1 MEPKEPEIVIE
12 LLERFLRGESTPEE
26 LDVVE
31 QWMRHANV
39 SRAELEK
46 LVAVPDGVAFL
57 LSIDDATEWNLIK
70 NRLPR
75 KRQAFLQSTWY
86 RAAAAVVGL
95 VVLAA
100 VYVLLRDS
108 TEPMMTVYNEGAT
121 PREVSLPDGTNVSL
135 RSGATLTYAKVFE
148 GERKVMLVGE
158 AYFDVVRDE
167 SRPFVVNAVGCD
179 VRVLGTS
186 FSVETDSSGTEVIV
200 TSGSVSVNDGTHT
213 PIVLQ
218 KGERA
223 IDRPDTAPVS
233 FLNDSPNFL
242 SWKTGVLTFDNTPL
256 SRVLND
262 LAEHFGMTF
271 TFRENTAKAP
281 AYTSRFKDPTA
292 EEVLV
297 EMKDVLGIDYVID
310 GNRVVITLH

>member
-12 LLERFLRGESTPEE
+12 LLERFLRGESTPKE

-100 VYVLLRDS
+100 V
-108 TEPMMTVYNEGAT
+108 
-121 PREVSLPDGTNVSL
+121 
-135 RSGATLTYAKVFE
+135 
-148 GERKVMLVGE
+148 
-158 AYFDVVRDE
+158 
-167 SRPFVVNAVGCD
+167 
-179 VRVLGTS
+179 
-186 FSVETDSSGTEVIV
+186 
-200 TSGSVSVNDGTHT
+200 
-213 PIVLQ
+213 
-218 KGERA
+218 
-223 IDRPDTAPVS
+223 
-233 FLNDSPNFL
+233 
-242 SWKTGVLTFDNTPL
+242 
-256 SRVLND
+256 
-262 LAEHFGMTF
+262 
-271 TFRENTAKAP
+271 
-281 AYTSRFKDPTA
+281 
-292 EEVLV
+292 
-297 EMKDVLGIDYVID
+297 
-310 GNRVVITLH
+310 

>member
-1 MEPKEPEIVIE
+1 
-12 LLERFLRGESTPEE
+12 
-26 LDVVE
+26 
-31 QWMRHANV
+31 
-39 SRAELEK
+39 
-46 LVAVPDGVAFL
+46 
-57 LSIDDATEWNLIK
+57 
-70 NRLPR
+70 
-75 KRQAFLQSTWY
+75 
-86 RAAAAVVGL
+86 
-95 VVLAA
+95 
-100 VYVLLRDS
+100 
-108 TEPMMTVYNEGAT
+108 
-121 PREVSLPDGTNVSL
+121 
-135 RSGATLTYAKVFE
+135 
-148 GERKVMLVGE
+148 
-158 AYFDVVRDE
+158 
-167 SRPFVVNAVGCD
+167 GCD

-292 EEVLV
+292 E
-297 EMKDVLGIDYVID
+297 
-310 GNRVVITLH
+310 